1 MSELIYYDELK
12 DKLLALESEAIK
24 LPSYSEEDYAYN
36 NGVVNGIEACI
47 EELDNIPSVFHKA
60 EDAPKEKSDVLVWF
74 YDYNISSSLL
84 LNDIAVYKNG
94 KFELIDDWFN
104 DIDEKEHPIKIVA
117 WMYYPE
123 LPNDF
128 I

>member
-1 MSELIYYDELK
+1 MSDLVYYNELK

-24 LPSYSEEDYAYN
+24 LPSYSEEDCAYN

-60 EDAPKEKSDVLVWF
+60 EDVPKEKSDVLVWF
-74 YDYNISSSLL
+74 YDYNISSGLL

-104 DIDEKEHPIKIVA
+104 DIDEKEYPIKIVA